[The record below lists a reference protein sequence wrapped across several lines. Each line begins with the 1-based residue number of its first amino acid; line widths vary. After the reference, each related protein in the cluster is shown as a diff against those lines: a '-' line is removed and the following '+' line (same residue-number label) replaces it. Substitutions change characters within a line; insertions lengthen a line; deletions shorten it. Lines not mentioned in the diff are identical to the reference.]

1 MFCIGSCSTLWS
13 NAPIISMIG
22 VLAGEYKDVGVL
34 FYYCFTKAFPCNQVR
49 DIKIKFLGNLKQETE
64 EDRSEWRKLCS
75 CLKVCELKPFSLR
88 IMIDATLN

>member
-1 MFCIGSCSTLWS
+1 
-13 NAPIISMIG
+13 MIG
-22 VLAGEYKDVGVL
+22 VLVGEYKGVSFL

-75 CLKVCELKPFSLR
+75 CLKVFELKPFSLG
-88 IMIDATLN
+88 IMLCATLTRKFCKKYANLNCF